1 MSDAVADDGTYL
13 LHIRECMRRV
23 QDSTAGGKE
32 AFWENLQAQDA
43 VLRNLQTLGESSQR
57 LPKSLKDKR
66 PEIDWRAIGSFRNIL
81 VHDYLGVNLDEVWE
95 IVTLDLPKLRVAILA
110 LSAEL
115 GLPPEPPVRAHKE
128 KLT

>member
-1 MSDAVADDGTYL
+1 MTDAVADDGTYL

-23 QDSTAGGKE
+23 LDYTADGKD
-32 AFWENLQAQDA
+32 AFWKDFRTQDA

-57 LPKSLKDKR
+57 LSTSLKDKR
-66 PEIDWRAIGSFRNIL
+66 PEIDWRAIGGFRNIL

-95 IVTLDLPKLRVAILA
+95 IITLDLPKLKEAILA

-115 GLPPEPPVRAHKE
+115 GLPPEPTAR
-128 KLT
+128 